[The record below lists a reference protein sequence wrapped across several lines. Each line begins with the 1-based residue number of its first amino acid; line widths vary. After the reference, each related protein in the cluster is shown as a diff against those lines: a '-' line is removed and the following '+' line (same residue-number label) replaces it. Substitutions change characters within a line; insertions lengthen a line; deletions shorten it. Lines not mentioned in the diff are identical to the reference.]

1 MKQESNYSL
10 RILMVCLGNIC
21 RSPIADGLLRRKVKE
36 NNLNILVD
44 SAGTAAYHIGKAP
57 DSRMCS
63 TAEEFGTNIKNLV
76 ARKFTINDFDD
87 FDIIYA
93 MDESNRQNILSLARN
108 NSDRKKVRLILDEL
122 DSNSNLSVPDPYY
135 GSIEDFKAV
144 YELVE
149 KVTSVIITK
158 IKNGEIR

>member
-1 MKQESNYSL
+1 
-10 RILMVCLGNIC
+10 MVCLGNIC

-63 TAEEFGTNIKNLV
+63 TAEEFGTNIKSLV

-108 NSDRKKVRLILDEL
+108 NSDRKKVRLILDDL

-135 GSIEDFKAV
+135 GSLEDFKAV
-144 YELVE
+144 YQLVDN
-149 KVTSVIITK
+149 VTTVIITK
-158 IKNGEIR
+158 LKNGEIR

>member
-1 MKQESNYSL
+1 
-10 RILMVCLGNIC
+10 
-21 RSPIADGLLRRKVKE
+21 
-36 NNLNILVD
+36 
-44 SAGTAAYHIGKAP
+44 
-57 DSRMCS
+57 
-63 TAEEFGTNIKNLV
+63 
-76 ARKFTINDFDD
+76 
-87 FDIIYA
+87 

-135 GSIEDFKAV
+135 GSLEDFKAV

-149 KVTSVIITK
+149 KVTSVIIMK

>member
-1 MKQESNYSL
+1 
-10 RILMVCLGNIC
+10 MVCLGNIC

-108 NSDRKKVRLILDEL
+108 KIDREKVRLILNEL
-122 DSNSNLSVPDPYY
+122 DSNSNLSLPDPYY
-135 GSIEDFKAV
+135 GSLEDFKAV

>member
-1 MKQESNYSL
+1 
-10 RILMVCLGNIC
+10 MVCLGNIC

-63 TAEEFGTNIKNLV
+63 TAEQFGTNIKNLV
-76 ARKFTINDFDD
+76 ARKFTIND

-122 DSNSNLSVPDPYY
+122 DSDSNLSVPDPYY
-135 GSIEDFKAV
+135 GSLEDFKAV

-149 KVTSVIITK
+149 KVTSLIITK

>member
-1 MKQESNYSL
+1 MKQESNYSA

-63 TAEEFGTNIKNLV
+63 TAEQFGTNIKNLV
-76 ARKFTINDFDD
+76 ARKFTIND

-108 NSDRKKVRLILDEL
+108 KTDREKVRLILNEL
-122 DSNSNLSVPDPYY
+122 DSDSNLSVPDPYY
-135 GSIEDFKAV
+135 GSLEDFKAV
-144 YELVE
+144 YQLVDN
-149 KVTSVIITK
+149 VTTVIITK
-158 IKNGEIR
+158 LKNGEIR

>member
-1 MKQESNYSL
+1 
-10 RILMVCLGNIC
+10 MVCLGNIC

-108 NSDRKKVRLILDEL
+108 KIDREKVRLILNEL
-122 DSNSNLSVPDPYY
+122 NSDSNLSVPDPYY
-135 GSIEDFKAV
+135 GSLEDFKAV
-144 YELVE
+144 YELVD

>member
-1 MKQESNYSL
+1 
-10 RILMVCLGNIC
+10 MVCLGNIC

-63 TAEEFGTNIKNLV
+63 TAEQFGTNIKNLV

-122 DSNSNLSVPDPYY
+122 DSNSNLSVLDPYY
-135 GSIEDFKAV
+135 GSLEDFKAV
-144 YELVE
+144 YQLVDD
-149 KVTSVIITK
+149 VTTVIITK
-158 IKNGEIR
+158 LKNGEIR

>member
-44 SAGTAAYHIGKAP
+44 SAGTAAYNIGKAP
-57 DSRMCS
+57 DSRMSS
-63 TAEEFGTNIKNLV
+63 TAEEFSTNIKNLV

-108 NSDRKKVRLILDEL
+108 NYDREKVRLILD
-122 DSNSNLSVPDPYY
+122 
-135 GSIEDFKAV
+135 
-144 YELVE
+144 
-149 KVTSVIITK
+149 
-158 IKNGEIR
+158 

>member
-1 MKQESNYSL
+1 
-10 RILMVCLGNIC
+10 MVCLGNIC

-63 TAEEFGTNIKNLV
+63 TADEFGTNIKNLV

-122 DSNSNLSVPDPYY
+122 DSNSNLSVLDPYY
-135 GSIEDFKAV
+135 GSLEDFKAV
-144 YELVE
+144 YQLVDD
-149 KVTSVIITK
+149 VTTVIITK

>member
-87 FDIIYA
+87 FD
-93 MDESNRQNILSLARN
+93 
-108 NSDRKKVRLILDEL
+108 NSVDFA
-122 DSNSNLSVPDPYY
+122 SV
-135 GSIEDFKAV
+135 ETQ
-144 YELVE
+144 LVE
-149 KVTSVIITK
+149 KILKKLIDQIYNASM
-158 IKNGEIR
+158 EDW

>member
-1 MKQESNYSL
+1 
-10 RILMVCLGNIC
+10 MVCLGNIC

-36 NNLNILVD
+36 NNLNIFVD

-108 NSDRKKVRLILDEL
+108 NSDREKVRLILDEL
-122 DSNSNLSVPDPYY
+122 YPNSNLSVPDPYY
-135 GSIEDFKAV
+135 GSQEDFKAV

-149 KVTSVIITK
+149 KVTSVILTK
-158 IKNGEIR
+158 IKNGKIR

>member
-1 MKQESNYSL
+1 
-10 RILMVCLGNIC
+10 MVCLGNIC

-63 TAEEFGTNIKNLV
+63 TADEFGTNIKNLV

-122 DSNSNLSVPDPYY
+122 DSNSNLSVLDPYY
-135 GSIEDFKAV
+135 GSLEDFKAV
-144 YELVE
+144 YQLVDN
-149 KVTSVIITK
+149 VTTVIITK
-158 IKNGEIR
+158 LKNGEIR

>member
-44 SAGTAAYHIGKAP
+44 SAGTAAYNIGKAP
-57 DSRMCS
+57 DSRMSS
-63 TAEEFGTNIKNLV
+63 TAEEFSTNIKNLV

-108 NSDRKKVRLILDEL
+108 NSDREKVRLILDEL
-122 DSNSNLSVPDPYY
+122 DPKSNLSVPDPYY
-135 GSIEDFKAV
+135 GSQEDFKAV

-149 KVTSVIITK
+149 KVTSVILTK
-158 IKNGEIR
+158 IKNGKIR

>member
-1 MKQESNYSL
+1 MKQESNYSA

-21 RSPIADGLLRRKVKE
+21 RSPIADGLLRRKVNE

-63 TAEEFGTNIKNLV
+63 TAEQFGTNIKNLV
-76 ARKFTINDFDD
+76 ARKFTIND

-108 NSDRKKVRLILDEL
+108 KTDREKVRLILNEL
-122 DSNSNLSVPDPYY
+122 DSDSNLSVPDPYY
-135 GSIEDFKAV
+135 GSLEDFKAV
-144 YELVE
+144 YQLVDN
-149 KVTSVIITK
+149 VTTVIITK
-158 IKNGEIR
+158 LKNGEIR

>member
-44 SAGTAAYHIGKAP
+44 SAGTAAYHIGKTP

-76 ARKFTINDFDD
+76 ARKLTINDFDD

-93 MDESNRQNILSLARN
+93 MDDANRQNILSLARN

-135 GSIEDFKAV
+135 GSLEDFKAV

>member
-21 RSPIADGLLRRKVKE
+21 RSPIADGLLRRKVNE

-63 TAEEFGTNIKNLV
+63 TAEQFGTNIKNLV

-135 GSIEDFKAV
+135 GSLEDFKAV

-149 KVTSVIITK
+149 KVISVIITK